1 MTGLHRQDEKYFPPP
16 PPPPFA
22 SNPLSIPLPFPPP
35 SPLLDYISPPS
46 PSLFLCLSLTDEGED
61 DGEERRGGEGE
72 RRVEFQHLQ
81 QLHDED
87 EDLVLRIP
95 QQHRDGHRLQLQFR

>member
-16 PPPPFA
+16 PFTSLPALSPCLST
-22 SNPLSIPLPFPPP
+22 SNSP
-35 SPLLDYISPPS
+35 SPLLDYIFAPFPAS
-46 PSLFLCLSLTDEGED
+46 LSLTDEGED

-87 EDLVLRIP
+87 EDLVLRVP